1 MEIIGLCE
9 DINDFNFYFYFYNI
23 DYILSLF
30 SFLFVLFE
38 NHEILSQLYFRVM
51 WRQK

>member
-9 DINDFNFYFYFYNI
+9 DINDFNFYFHFYNI

-30 SFLFVLFE
+30 SFLFFLFE

-51 WRQK
+51 WCQK